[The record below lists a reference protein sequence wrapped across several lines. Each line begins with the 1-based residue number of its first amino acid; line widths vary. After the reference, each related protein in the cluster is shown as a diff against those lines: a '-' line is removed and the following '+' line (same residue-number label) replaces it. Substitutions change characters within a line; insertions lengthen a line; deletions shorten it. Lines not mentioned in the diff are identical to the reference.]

1 MPDDDVLTLREICDL
16 LRVHPS
22 TVYKLLREGRIP
34 SFRIGKEWRFR
45 KDTIMRWMAEKSLQA
60 RQVRA
65 SLDSRANGQ
74 RQHRR
79 IAGTGR
85 RQR

>member
-22 TVYKLLREGRIP
+22 TVYKLLREGRIL

-45 KDTIMRWMAEKSLQA
+45 KER
-60 RQVRA
+60 
-65 SLDSRANGQ
+65 
-74 RQHRR
+74 
-79 IAGTGR
+79 
-85 RQR
+85 